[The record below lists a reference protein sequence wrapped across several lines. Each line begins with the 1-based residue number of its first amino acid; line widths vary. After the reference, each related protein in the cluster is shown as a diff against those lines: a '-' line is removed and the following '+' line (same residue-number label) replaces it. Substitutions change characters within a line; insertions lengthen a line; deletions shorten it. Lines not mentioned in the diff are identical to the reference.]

1 LKNKLNMKKLMF
13 VLALFTAAVGS
24 KAQNQIVTDPNAEL
38 RPLKESFHG
47 IHVSNAI
54 ELVLTQGSEEGVAV
68 SASRDEFR
76 KKIKTSVEGGILK
89 IWYENEGKWWNTN
102 RKLKAYVSFKTLDQL
117 RASGAAVVKVTG
129 TMKVNELKM
138 DFSGA
143 SDFVGTI
150 EANQV
155 DADVS
160 GASYIRV
167 SGGKVTKLTID
178 ASGASGFKG
187 YDFIADNCNV
197 EASGASTVQVNISN
211 ELNASVSG
219 ASDVNYKGDGK
230 IRNLKTSGASSVSR
244 KS

>member
-1 LKNKLNMKKLMF
+1 MKKLMITL
-13 VLALFTAAVGS
+13 VLFTAVMMT

-38 RPLKESFHG
+38 RTLKGSFHG

-68 SASRDEFR
+68 SASKEEFR
-76 KKIKTSVEGGILK
+76 KKIKSSVDGGILK

-102 RKLKAYVSFKTLDQL
+102 RKLKAYVSFKTLDEL
-117 RASGAAVVKVTG
+117 HASGASVVKVTG
-129 TMKVNELKM
+129 AIRTNELKM

-143 SDFVGTI
+143 SEFVGVV
-150 EANQV
+150 EAGQV
-155 DADVS
+155 KADVS

-167 SGGKVTKLTID
+167 SGGKVTSLTID

-187 YDFIADNCNV
+187 FDFVADTCNV